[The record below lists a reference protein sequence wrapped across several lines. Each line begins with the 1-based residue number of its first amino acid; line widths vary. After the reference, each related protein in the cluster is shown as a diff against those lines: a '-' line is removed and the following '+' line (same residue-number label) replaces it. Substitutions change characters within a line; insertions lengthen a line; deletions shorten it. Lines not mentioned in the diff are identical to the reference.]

1 MSTSNVSESLEDYT
15 LRGTTANLLRDY
27 LRREDYDARRI
38 YEEILAVAQ
47 SEVRRAEKDLEKAK
61 KLEQL
66 LMGYRNDY
74 TI

>member
-61 KLEQL
+61 ALEQL
-66 LMGYRNDY
+66 LMGYRNNY

>member
-61 KLEQL
+61 ALEQL

>member
-1 MSTSNVSESLEDYT
+1 MSTSNVSEKLEDYT
-15 LRGTTANLLRDY
+15 LQGTTANLLRDY

-61 KLEQL
+61 ALEQL

>member
-1 MSTSNVSESLEDYT
+1 MSTSNVSENLEDYT

-61 KLEQL
+61 ALEQL

>member
-1 MSTSNVSESLEDYT
+1 MSTSNVSEKLEDYT

-61 KLEQL
+61 ALEQL